1 MSINENARNSKLNQL
16 KKLFRNKL
24 RTIIKKKII
33 ADVISETLELG
44 NFVRKKPRESM
55 NIGNILK
62 RSSSDSVNSERKKRC

>member
-1 MSINENARNSKLNQL
+1 LSINENARNSKLNQL